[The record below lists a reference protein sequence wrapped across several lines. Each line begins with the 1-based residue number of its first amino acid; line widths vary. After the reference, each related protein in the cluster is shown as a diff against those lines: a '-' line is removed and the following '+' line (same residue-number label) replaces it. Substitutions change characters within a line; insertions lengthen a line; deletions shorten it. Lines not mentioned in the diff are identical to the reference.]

1 MARFQKP
8 SNPTIAGTSPL
19 ITPIE
24 PTTDGELSN
33 LESDNL
39 IDEPT
44 TDRLTLL
51 KAARDR
57 QEKELADLQA
67 QIDELSDEFA
77 NRAESI
83 VRLGLQSSYIKAR
96 QRIGAIDL
104 SFFGDGAELP
114 HSNNLSLMSTIEA
127 EVTA

>member
-1 MARFQKP
+1 MPTSSKRFNPGAAKAMALKNTEER
-8 SNPTIAGTSPL
+8 SLEPTE
-19 ITPIE
+19 PIE
-24 PTTDGELSN
+24 PTTV
-33 LESDNL
+33 
-39 IDEPT
+39 
-44 TDRLTLL
+44 RLTLL

-67 QIDELSDEFA
+67 KIDELSDDFA
-77 NRAESI
+77 TRAESI

-114 HSNNLSLMSTIEA
+114 HSNNLALMSTIEA
-127 EVTA
+127 EITA

>member
-1 MARFQKP
+1 MTKFQKRH
-8 SNPTIAGTSPL
+8 SPTIAGASAIP
-19 ITPIE
+19 TPEILGDDDQDAE
-24 PTTDGELSN
+24 AFLSAV
-33 LESDNL
+33 SQP
-39 IDEPT
+39 I
-44 TDRLTLL
+44 DRLTLL

-67 QIDELSDEFA
+67 QIDELSDDFA

-96 QRIGAIDL
+96 QRIGEIDL